1 MLRRLWPRTRT
12 VHQFKAAP
20 SDKTGQATARPEARI
35 SARVWR
41 AATGKWEDLGVVSR
55 PAKEK

>member
-1 MLRRLWPRTRT
+1 MLRRLWFRPRT
-12 VHQFKAAP
+12 VHRFNAAP

-41 AATGKWEDLGVVSR
+41 AATGKWEDLGVISR
-55 PAKEK
+55 PDKEK